1 MAHPTS
7 DLATPADTRQQGPLL
22 SLSFA
27 GLLITQFLTAVNDN
41 VFRWLVIGIAKDYV
55 SQEDVSRVL
64 AGGSACF
71 VLPYLIL
78 AAPAGYL
85 ADRFSK
91 RNVIVV
97 CKLAEVLIMG
107 LGVLAIYLENVSFLF
122 TVVAML
128 GCHSALFAPAKMGS
142 IPEMLKPQHISAA
155 NGLFGLATLAAT
167 CIGTALGG
175 GLRVVAGYRGTKNPL
190 PIIGVVLGVA
200 VLGVLASLMIKRLTA
215 GNPARKFPWN
225 APLQTYQDL
234 RLLASHRALLRI
246 AVGMV
251 FFWAVGMLAQLNID
265 QLAFEGGGLTESAKN
280 PLLISLIFGVGFGS
294 VLAGVWSG
302 GRVELGILPLGAF
315 GVAASAL
322 LLFTVPGTIIEGD
335 NPAWTGGFLWA
346 CALLFALG
354 TSAGLFS
361 VPLESYM
368 QHRSDPHARGSIL
381 SAANF
386 MIFSGMLL
394 ASFLYL
400 GMRTPTY
407 AGTLDNVSADLRG
420 LPLSAPAAAQVDE
433 LELEFTRAWSSE
445 TPPKLEEYV
454 ERAGPAERSE
464 TLARLLHLDIQERI
478 QRQEGPVLIQ
488 KDEYYERFPDD
499 KQLVKAVFD
508 QSGKLPLFT
517 SREIFALTGVF
528 TLPIFFYIL
537 WIIPQQCTRFAVWV
551 GSYFFYRIRIFGRE
565 NLPEQGGALLV
576 SNHISWLDGFIFLLI
591 STRTIRQIAWA
602 GNFKIGWLIRLAEY
616 WGVILITGGPK
627 SIVAGLKKAREAL
640 NNGELVVIFPEGGI
654 SRVGHMQGFK
664 PGLMKILEG
673 TNAPVIPVYLD
684 ELWGSIFSF
693 AGGKYFWKWP
703 RRWRYPVSI
712 HFGPRVEH
720 IEDEHQARR
729 ALQDLGAAAVQRRTQ
744 QMTVPARSFICRC
757 KRSKRAIK
765 VADSTSGSMSGGN
778 LLLRTLI
785 LRRLLRRHALKPGEE
800 CVGVLVPPSVAGLI
814 TNVALALDKRVT
826 VNLNYTVSSDVLNYC
841 IQQAGIKHVITSKK
855 FMDKMNFKL
864 DAEIIY
870 LEDFK
875 TKPTAADKVV
885 AALQTFAL
893 PSFVLERWLG
903 LHRLKADDV
912 LTIIFTSGSTGQ
924 PKGVMLT
931 NANVASN
938 VEAIDQVI
946 QLTSKDVLL
955 GILPFFHSLG
965 YTVTMWGV
973 ATLAIKGAYH
983 FSPLDGKQVG
993 KLCKEFGGT
1002 LLLATP
1008 TFLRTYLRRTDK
1020 EDFATLDVVV
1030 AGAEKLPS
1038 ELAAAFEEKFG
1049 IRPVEGY
1056 GTTELSPLVSV
1067 NIPKSRSIGNFQID
1081 SKEGTVGRCVPGVTA
1096 RVNDPDTGQ
1105 ELRVGQSGML
1115 WVKGPNVMKGY
1126 LKQPEKTAEVIV
1138 DGWYKTGDLA
1148 LIDEDGFVQITGR
1161 LSRFSKIGGEMVPH
1175 IQIEET
1181 LAKIIGAS
1189 EEEGLKA
1196 AIAAVPDAKKG
1207 ERLIVVHTALD
1218 KAPADL
1224 CKALQEAG
1232 LPNLFIPSPDSF
1244 TEVAKL
1250 PMLGSGKLDLNGIK
1264 QIALARF
1271 GEGGGTR

>member
-1 MAHPTS
+1 MAHLTS
-7 DLATPADTRQQGPLL
+7 DADPPADPGQQGPLF

-27 GLLITQFLTAVNDN
+27 GLLITQLLTAVNDN

-55 SQEDVSRVL
+55 PQEHVSVVL

-71 VLPYLIL
+71 VLPYLVL

-97 CKLAEVLIMG
+97 CKLAEVLIMA
-107 LGVLAIYLENVSFLF
+107 LGVLAIYLENVGFLF
-122 TVVAML
+122 TVVALL

-155 NGLFGLATLAAT
+155 NGLFGLTTLAAT

-200 VLGVLASLMIKRLTA
+200 VLGFLASLLIKRLTA
-215 GNPARKFPWN
+215 GNPNRKIPWN
-225 APLQTYQDL
+225 APLQTFQDL
-234 RLLASHRALLRI
+234 RLLASHRALLRV

-280 PLLISLIFGVGFGS
+280 PLLISLIFGVGAGS
-294 VLAGVWSG
+294 VLAGLWSG

-315 GVAASAL
+315 GVAASGL
-322 LLFTVPGTIIEGD
+322 LLFTVPQTIIEGD
-335 NPAWTGGFLWA
+335 NPAWNGGFVWA

-407 AGTLDNVSADLRG
+407 PGTLDNVSAKLRG
-420 LPLSAPAAAQVDE
+420 LPLSAPSVDKVDE
-433 LELEFTRAWSSE
+433 LEQEFKRAWSTE
-445 TPPKLEEYV
+445 PPPKLEEFV
-454 ERAGPAERSE
+454 KRASPDEKSE
-464 TLARLLHLDIQERI
+464 TLARLLYVELQQRA
-478 QRQEGPVLIQ
+478 QRQEKQEIVH
-488 KDEYYERFPDD
+488 KDEYYERFPND

-508 QSGKLPLFT
+508 QSGKLPLFN
-517 SREIFALTGVF
+517 SRQIFLLTGFF
-528 TLPIFFYIL
+528 TLPIFLYIL
-537 WIIPQQCTRFAVWV
+537 WIIPQACTRFAVWI
-551 GSYFFYRIRIFGRE
+551 GSYFFYRIRQYGRE
-565 NLPEQGGALLV
+565 NLPETGGALLV
-576 SNHISWLDGFIFLLI
+576 SNHISWLDGLLFLLI

-693 AGGKYFWKWP
+693 DRGKYFWKWP
-703 RRWRYPVSI
+703 RRWRYPISI
-712 HFGPRVEH
+712 HFGPS
-720 IEDEHQARR
+720 IGQPADEHEARR
-729 ALQDLGAAAVQRRTQ
+729 AVQDLGAMAVQRRSQ
-744 QMTVPARSFICRC
+744 RMIPPARSFIRRC
-757 KRSKRAIK
+757 KKRKGAIK
-765 VADSTSGSMSGGN
+765 VSDTNTGSMKGGD

-785 LRRLLRRHALKPGEE
+785 LRRLFRRHVVLPGEE
-800 CVGVLVPPSVAGLI
+800 CVGVLVPPSIGGFVS
-814 TNVALALDKRVT
+814 NMALAIDKRVA
-826 VNLNYTVSSDVLNYC
+826 VNLNYTVSSDVMNYC
-841 IQQAGIKHVITSKK
+841 IKQAGIKHVITSKK
-855 FMDKMNFKL
+855 FWDKMNFKL
-864 DAEIIY
+864 DAEIVF

-875 TKPTAADKVV
+875 TKPTLADKVV
-885 AALQTFAL
+885 AALQSFAM
-893 PSFVLERWLG
+893 PSFLLERWLG
-903 LHRLKADDV
+903 LHRSKADDV

-931 NANVASN
+931 NANIASN
-938 VEAIDQVI
+938 VEAIEQVI
-946 QLTSKDVLL
+946 QLTHKDVLL

-973 ATLAIKGAYH
+973 ASLDIKGAYH

-993 KLCKEFGGT
+993 KLCREFGGT
-1002 LLLATP
+1002 LLLGTP
-1008 TFLRTYLRRTDK
+1008 TFLRTYLKRTDK

-1038 ELAAAFEEKFG
+1038 ELSDAFEEKFG
-1049 IRPVEGY
+1049 VRPVEGY

-1067 NIPKSRSIGNFQID
+1067 NIPKSRSIDNFQID
-1081 SKEGTVGRCVPGVTA
+1081 CKEGTVGRCVPGVTA

-1115 WVKGPNVMKGY
+1115 WIKGPNVMKGY
-1126 LKQPEKTAEVIV
+1126 LKQPEKTADVIV

-1148 LIDEDGFVQITGR
+1148 LIDEDGFVKITGR

-1175 IQIEET
+1175 IQIEEM
-1181 LAKIIGAS
+1181 LARIIGAG
-1189 EEEGLKA
+1189 EDEGLKA
-1196 AIAAVPDAKKG
+1196 AIAAVPDSKKG

-1218 KAPADL
+1218 KSPAEL
-1224 CKALQEAG
+1224 CKGLQEAG

-1244 TEVAKL
+1244 TQVDKL
-1250 PMLGSGKLDLNGIK
+1250 PILGSGKLDLNGIK
-1264 QIALARF
+1264 QLALSRF
-1271 GEGGGTR
+1271 GEGAEGG